1 MQLSECIIYFF
12 HFYFIWTPESRCP
25 IVVIVINLTSIIIY
39 PVCLSLQFTHNQ
51 SSTVFGPIPFC
62 SCYVTFDKN

>member
-1 MQLSECIIYFF
+1 MQLSEFIIYFF

-25 IVVIVINLTSIIIY
+25 IAVIVINLTSIIIY